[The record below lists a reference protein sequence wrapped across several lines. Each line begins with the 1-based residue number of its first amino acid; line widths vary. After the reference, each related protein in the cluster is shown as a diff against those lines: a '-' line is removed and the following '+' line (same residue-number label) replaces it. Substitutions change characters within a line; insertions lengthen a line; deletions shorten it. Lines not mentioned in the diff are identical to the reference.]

1 MRGRVLGP
9 SDFYLDA
16 CVSVQFKGHAYH
28 CKVSSLETIDPKRFR
43 KLRRANQA
51 LRFSGDTDVPK
62 IDIDKMP
69 AADDNT
75 LHAAP
80 NSFPGTGV
88 STMGIH
94 RQTIVAEKVSL
105 SQGRTHSVGMKPCA
119 RALSKT
125 TLKSNGDRKR

>member
-1 MRGRVLGP
+1 MACAVVYLGQVISIWMHASP
-9 SDFYLDA
+9 CNSKAMHTIARYHHSKPLIRKGFASY
-16 CVSVQFKGHAYH
+16 VVQIKHYA
-28 CKVSSLETIDPKRFR
+28 
-43 KLRRANQA
+43 
-51 LRFSGDTDVPK
+51 PK

-94 RQTIVAEKVSL
+94 RQTIVAEKDSL
-105 SQGRTHSVGMKPCA
+105 SQGKTHSVGMKPCA

-125 TLKSNGDRKR
+125 TSKSNGDRKR